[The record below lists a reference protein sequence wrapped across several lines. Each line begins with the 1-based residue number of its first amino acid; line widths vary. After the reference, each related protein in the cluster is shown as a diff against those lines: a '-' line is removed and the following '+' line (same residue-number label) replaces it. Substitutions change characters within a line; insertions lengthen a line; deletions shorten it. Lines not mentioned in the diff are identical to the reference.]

1 MKIPV
6 CVCVCFQDCFGYL
19 VSFCHS
25 THILG
30 FFFFYFCEKQ
40 KSQDFDKECT
50 ESVDCFRQYGYFNYV
65 NSSNA

>member
-19 VSFCHS
+19 GSFCHS

-30 FFFFYFCEKQ
+30 FFFSISVKN
-40 KSQDFDKECT
+40 KSH
-50 ESVDCFRQYGYFNYV
+50 RILIRIALNL
-65 NSSNA
+65 